1 MPVIRACTNCGQKN
15 RIPAKHL
22 ASTGRCGACKSPLP
36 PAAEPLAV
44 DDAQFDEI
52 IQNTPVP
59 VLVDF
64 WADWCGP
71 CHAAAP
77 EVARTAA
84 DMAGKAVVIKVDTEK
99 YPQLAE
105 RYNVRGIPN
114 FVVLNGGRMVMQQ
127 PGVVG
132 HDQMEQWLRAAAPV
146 SA

>member
-1 MPVIRACTNCGQKN
+1 MPVIRACTQCGQKN
-15 RIPAKHL
+15 RIPAKYL

-36 PAAEPLAV
+36 PASEPLAV

-52 IQNTPVP
+52 IQNAPVP

-71 CHAAAP
+71 CRAAAP

-84 DMAGKAVVIKVDTEK
+84 DMAGKAVVLKVDTEK
-99 YPQLAE
+99 YPQLAA

-114 FVVLNGGRMVMQQ
+114 FVVLSGGRMVMQQ
-127 PGVVG
+127 PGVVS
-132 HDQMEQWLRAAAPV
+132 HDQMEKWLRAATPV